1 MFQHRHNHHQYYQ
14 TQCFEQAACLG
25 ASNPDS
31 RLIIADGRALQEFN
45 ESCALGYKGRLCH
58 ACSAGYGRE
67 TFDSCSVC
75 PPSNA
80 NKALMAFGIIM
91 VILVLLLF
99 IVFTVKSADD
109 KKSTSSMMFKTLAAY
124 GQVVGIAS
132 LFPYKWYVCCCI
144 EVFFFIYPVCLLL
157 IPCCLSLCFLFQAG
171 IGVVFV

>member
-45 ESCALGYKGRLCH
+45 ESCAPGYKGRLCH

-132 LFPYKWYVCCCI
+132 LFPYKWYA
-144 EVFFFIYPVCLLL
+144 LLY
-157 IPCCLSLCFLFQAG
+157 
-171 IGVVFV
+171 